1 MMFGHKYVNWV
12 LEFLGAD
19 RADEQ
24 RMGDLL
30 ARLEQVENALK
41 FKNTLYILFPST

>member
-1 MMFGHKYVNWV
+1 MMFGCKYVNRV

-30 ARLEQVENALK
+30 ASLEQVENALQ
-41 FKNTLYILFPST
+41 